1 MTLYE
6 INQAIIDALENAVDP
21 ETGEIS
27 DDVAA
32 ALEALDMQR
41 TEKLE
46 NIACYI
52 KDLEAEGKAIRDEE
66 KALAARRRTT
76 ERKTERLKDYLAWAL
91 AGEKFKSARCAVS
104 FRKST
109 AVEIAPDALTYL
121 PERFLRFKDPEADK
135 TAIKDALKAGEIIEG
150 CKLVDNVSMIIK

>member
-1 MTLYE
+1 MTIYE
-6 INQAIIDALENAVDP
+6 IDQAIIDALENAVDP

-27 DDVAA
+27 EDVAA

-41 TEKLE
+41 NEKLE

-52 KDLEAEGKAIRDEE
+52 KDLEAEAKAIRDEE
-66 KALAARRRTT
+66 KALAARRKTT

-91 AGEKFKSARCAVS
+91 NGEKFKSPRCAVS

-121 PERFLRFKDPEADK
+121 PEQFLRFKDPEADK

>member
-21 ETGEIS
+21 ETGEIAE
-27 DDVAA
+27 DVAA
-32 ALEALDMQR
+32 ALEALDIKR
-41 TEKLE
+41 NEKLE

-91 AGEKFKSARCAVS
+91 QGEKFKSARCAVS

-109 AVEIAPDALTYL
+109 AVEIAPDALTHL

-135 TAIKDALKAGEIIEG
+135 TAIKDALKAGEVIDG
-150 CKLVDNVSMIIK
+150 CKLVENVSMIIK